1 MQIGSPLWT
10 NLSRIS
16 AKGDTMKRQASDVL
30 MSKFPTKDLPEKYSS
45 TPPTQEFMAEFIGAK
60 RAGKKLSHP
69 QEHTFEDSLYNS
81 IYPFVFKMCARYAKL
96 FGSELE
102 DVAQDCMIAIFNR
115 IGKFD
120 SSRAHFSTWSGWI
133 CLSIVD
139 SKRRRKMRENTRLIF
154 NSSLRSFT
162 DASCMPNFMADTS
175 DAGIEVEDRGR
186 SGGGKEEIAEDD
198 WRVIGPSHTRNPV
211 AVDIAQAVSDLAK
224 EYPKKRKLI
233 FEMFGNPKKNDLYFP
248 VKVSVAQ
255 AARDAKEEASEAYY
269 FYSRIVRPFFQRRFQ

>member
-1 MQIGSPLWT
+1 
-10 NLSRIS
+10 
-16 AKGDTMKRQASDVL
+16 MKRQASDVL
-30 MSKFPTKDLPEKYSS
+30 VSKFPTNDSSEKYSS
-45 TPPTQEFMAEFIGAK
+45 TPLTQEFMAEFVAAK
-60 RAGKKLSHP
+60 RAGKKLRHP
-69 QEHTFEDSLYNS
+69 QEHTFEDLLYNS
-81 IYPFVFKMCARYAKL
+81 IYPFVFKMCSRYARL

-102 DVAQDCMIAIFNR
+102 DVAQDCMVAIFNR

-120 SSRAHFSTWSGWI
+120 SSRARFSTWSGWI

-154 NSSLRSFT
+154 NSSLRSVI
-162 DASCMPNFMADTS
+162 DASCVPNSMMT
-175 DAGIEVEDRGR
+175 DAPDVELEFETRER
-186 SGGGKEEIAEDD
+186 NKEEIAEDD
-198 WRVIGPSHTRNPV
+198 WRVIGPSHTRSPV

-233 FEMFGNPKKNDLYFP
+233 FEMFGNPKTNDLYFP

-255 AARDAKEEASEAYY
+255 AARDAKEETSEAYY